1 MMSNMNNME
10 DWELPWQEDVL
21 EWHAGEMHERGYIF
35 NKTEWE
41 RFARVMSDVA
51 MEFFSELAHDDDMF
65 NLTQVAID
73 MDNYEFPEPID
84 APDFPHGEV
93 L

>member
-1 MMSNMNNME
+1 MDDWKE
-10 DWELPWQEDVL
+10 DIL
-21 EWHAGEMHERGYIF
+21 EWHAGDLYERGYIF
-35 NKTEWE
+35 NQSDWE
-41 RFARVMSDVA
+41 QFSSVMSLVA
-51 MEFFSELAHDDDMF
+51 MEFFIELVDDDDMF
-65 NLTQVAID
+65 NLEQVAID